1 MAYEGKHLSQCNL
14 IPFPWHFAHIVLV
27 SGAKW
32 NPCGHAILNAG
43 GAGGHYFHI
52 AGDGYARPYYMDQ
65 AGYDRYLSESKKRE
79 IRRQYVHIPKP
90 DGAQA
95 KLDELASKRWL
106 WGALPN
112 NCAAF
117 VEDVIRAGGSKV
129 GIYSNC
135 PTREEWR

>member
-1 MAYEGKHLSQCNL
+1 MAYEGEHLYQCNR
-14 IPFPWHFAHIVLV
+14 FRYPWSFAHIVLV

-52 AGDGYARPYYMDQ
+52 AGDGYARPFYMNQ
-65 AGYDRYLSESKKRE
+65 AGYDRYLSENKKRE
-79 IRRQYVHIPKP
+79 IRRQYVHLPKP
-90 DGAQA
+90 DSAQA
-95 KLDELASKRWL
+95 KLDELASKPWL
-106 WGALPN
+106 WGVLPN

-117 VEDVIRAGGSKV
+117 VEEIVRAGGSKV

-135 PTREEWR
+135 PALEKWR